1 MKVKNIKAKVAAKV
15 AKGKAKV
22 AAKAKGGKACKKCA
36 LAVVVLMAAL
46 CTALSGCKMGEQPTA
61 QRAQTADTKVQF
73 LVYEGGNATFTFG
86 AEFVSL
92 AQANE
97 TSGTEAFTSSP
108 TSTPTVDVKP
118 DIDVAYNDAIK
129 SATDAS
135 KGVLEK
141 LTDAGAATVL
151 KLMSDK
157 STGAVVVPTK
167 DGGMMTVKCENGQ
180 CSDCTDG
187 SCTP

>member
-36 LAVVVLMAAL
+36 PAVVVLVAAL
-46 CTALSGCKMGEQPTA
+46 CMALSGCKMGEQPTA

-97 TSGTEAFTSSP
+97 TSGTEAFTSTP

-118 DIDVAYNDAIK
+118 DIDVAYNDAIAG
-129 SATDAS
+129 ATAAS
-135 KGVLEK
+135 KGVLET
-141 LTDAGAATVL
+141 LTDAGAQAVL
-151 KLMSDK
+151 RMMANKE
-157 STGAVVVPTK
+157 TGVVTVPTK
-167 DGGMMTVKCENGQ
+167 DGGTMAVKCEGGQ
-180 CSDCTDG
+180 CSPCEDG
-187 SCTP
+187 ECTP